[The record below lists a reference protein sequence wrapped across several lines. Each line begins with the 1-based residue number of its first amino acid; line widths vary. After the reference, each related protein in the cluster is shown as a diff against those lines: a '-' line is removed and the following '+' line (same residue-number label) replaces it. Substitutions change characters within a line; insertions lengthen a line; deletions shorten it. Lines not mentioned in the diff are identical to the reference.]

1 MGLGYLGDGV
11 NEDIISMLSRFPDLS
26 VVTRNSFFVYKGKPV
41 DMRQIGRDLDVGC
54 AQEGSVR
61 GSAHGLD
68 FEPDASR
75 FFASRGRLRKA
86 LS

>member
-1 MGLGYLGDGV
+1 LGLGYLGNGV

-26 VVTRNSFFVYKGKPV
+26 VVTRNSSFVYNGKPV

-54 AQEGSVR
+54 AREGSVR

-68 FEPDASR
+68 FEPDATR
-75 FFASRGRLRKA
+75 FFASRGVG
-86 LS
+86 